1 MIKLYG
7 RENCAICYSDIID
20 EKAKEQIKTI
30 CDFSEFKESKIRIM
44 PDVHAGKGCTIGTTM
59 TILDKVV
66 PSMVGVDIGCGMY
79 VLKIGNVDI
88 DFLKLDEICH
98 KIPSGQNVWDKVSE
112 DFDLKRLR
120 CFDELKEIKWLKSS
134 LGTLGGGNH
143 FIEIDIDEENNKY
156 LVIHSGSR
164 NLGSQVANIYQNKAY
179 ELLKGKK
186 EYLKRKEEIIRIY
199 KEIGRKREI
208 QSKLKMLET
217 EYINK
222 EPKMPYELCYLYGEA
237 MEDYLYDIEICQE
250 FARLNR
256 EKMARIIVDYM
267 NFNVE
272 EAFHTIHNYID
283 TREMILRKGAI
294 SARLNEK
301 ILIPINMKEGSLV
314 CIGKGNK
321 EWNYSAP
328 HGAGRILSRGDAK
341 STLTME
347 EYKKEM
353 EGIYSTCIN
362 EKTLDEAPMAYKSID
377 DIINN
382 IKPTAEIVKIIKPI
396 YNFKAS

>member
-7 RENCAICYSDIID
+7 ENNVAICYSNIID
-20 EKAKEQIKTI
+20 DIAKKQIKTI
-30 CDFSEFKESKIRIM
+30 CDFNEFKESRIRIM

-59 TILDKVV
+59 TLTDKVV

-79 VLKIGNVDI
+79 VVEIGNVNI
-88 DFLKLDEICH
+88 DFIKLDEICH
-98 KIPSGQNVWDKVSE
+98 EIPSGMNVWDKVSD

-120 CFDELKEIKWLKSS
+120 CFEKLKEIKWLKSS

-143 FIEIDIDEENNKY
+143 FIEIDKDEENNKY

-164 NLGSQVANIYQNKAY
+164 NLGSQVAEIYQKKAY

-186 EYLKRKEEIIRIY
+186 EYLKRKEEVIHIY
-199 KEIGRKREI
+199 KEIGRKKEI

-217 EYINK
+217 EHINN
-222 EPKMPYELCYLYGEA
+222 EPKMPYELCYLYGEE
-237 MEDYLYDIEICQE
+237 MENYLYDIEICQE

-256 EKMARIIVDYM
+256 EKIAKIIIDYM
-267 NFNVE
+267 GFIVE
-272 EAFHTIHNYID
+272 ETFHTIHNYID
-283 TREMILRKGAI
+283 TSEMILRKGAI
-294 SARLNEK
+294 SAYNNEK
-301 ILIPINMKEGSLV
+301 ILIPINMKDGSLV
-314 CIGKGNK
+314 CLGKGNK
-321 EWNYSAP
+321 DWNYSAP
-328 HGAGRILSRGDAK
+328 HGAGRILSRLEAK
-341 STLTME
+341 SSLTLE

-362 EKTLDEAPMAYKSID
+362 EKTLDEAPMAYKNID

-382 IKPTAEIVKIIKPI
+382 IKSTAEIIKIIKPI